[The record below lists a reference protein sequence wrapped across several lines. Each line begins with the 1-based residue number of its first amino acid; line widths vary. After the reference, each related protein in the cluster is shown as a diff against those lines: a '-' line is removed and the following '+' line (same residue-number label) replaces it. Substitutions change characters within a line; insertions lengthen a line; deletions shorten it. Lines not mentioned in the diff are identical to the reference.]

1 MLSLYKLEIFNTVA
15 MEGSFSKAAR
25 RLLLSQPAIS
35 QHVRDLEASLHSQL
49 FNRGT
54 QGVTLTPAGEVL
66 LDYTRCILKM
76 LAEAESALLSLGE
89 HGRVQVSIGAT
100 PGAAVYLLPGWVRE
114 FYQRFQGAGAS
125 LHTDITNRI
134 VADIRSQKLDIGFV
148 EGEFKPEPPIR
159 SLALQEIRLFVVV
172 PAGHPWS
179 SEEEIS
185 VQALEGQPFITRDR
199 GSQTRS
205 WIDQLFEK
213 SGIRPPL
220 IAEFDNP
227 EAIKQA
233 VASGLGITILPEWA
247 INGGKQGNTR
257 NEGEVHALR
266 LKDFE
271 MVRTLKL
278 VWNENAPL
286 QPVTRAFL
294 SFLAEQY
301 PVLGAFIAANDG
313 VELALPRR
321 EEYRASRACRSD

>member
-25 RLLLSQPAIS
+25 RLLLTQPAIS
-35 QHVRDLEASLHSQL
+35 QHVRDLEASLHIRL
-49 FNRGT
+49 FNRET

-76 LAEAESALLSLGE
+76 LAEAESAILSLGK
-89 HGRVQVSIGAT
+89 HGRAQVSIGAT
-100 PGAAVYLLPGWVRE
+100 PGAAVYLLPGWVRA

-125 LHTDITNRI
+125 LQTDITNRL
-134 VADIRSQKLDIGFV
+134 VAGILSQKMDIGFV
-148 EGEFKPEPPIR
+148 EGEFKAEPPIR
-159 SLALQEIRLFVVV
+159 TLALQEIRLFVVV
-172 PAGHPWS
+172 PVGHPWS
-179 SEEEIS
+179 SQDEIS
-185 VQALEGQPFITRDR
+185 IQALEGQPFITRDK

-205 WIDQLFEK
+205 WSDQLFEK
-213 SGIRPPL
+213 SGIRPHL

-233 VASGLGITILPEWA
+233 VVSGMGITILPEWA
-247 INGGKQGNTR
+247 IYEGKPGHKR
-257 NEGEVHALR
+257 VGSEVHALR
-266 LKDFE
+266 LKDAE

-278 VWNENAPL
+278 VWNENVPL

-301 PVLGAFIAANDG
+301 PVLGAFIAANEG

-321 EEYRASRACRSD
+321 EEYRASRACKSE

>member
-25 RLLLSQPAIS
+25 RLLLTQPAIS
-35 QHVRDLEASLHSQL
+35 QHVRDLESSLHIPL
-49 FNRGT
+49 FKRGA
-54 QGVTLTPAGEVL
+54 QGVSLTPAGEVL

-76 LAEAESALLSLGE
+76 LAEAESAILSLGE

-100 PGAAVYLLPGWVRE
+100 PGAAVYLLPSWVRS

-125 LHTDITNRI
+125 LHTDTTHKI
-134 VADIRSQKLDIGFV
+134 VADIRSEKLDIGFV
-148 EGEFKPEPPIR
+148 EGEFNVEPPIR
-159 SLALQEIRLFVVV
+159 TLALQEIRLLVVV
-172 PAGHPWS
+172 PARHPWS
-179 SEEEIS
+179 SQDEIS
-185 VQALEGQPFITRDR
+185 IQALESQPFITRDR

-213 SGIRPPL
+213 SGVRPRL

-247 INGGKQGNTR
+247 IDESRQGGDGDG
-257 NEGEVHALR
+257 EGVRALKI
-266 LKDFE
+266 KDAE
-271 MVRTLKL
+271 LIRTLKL

-301 PVLGAFIAANDG
+301 PILGAFIAANEG